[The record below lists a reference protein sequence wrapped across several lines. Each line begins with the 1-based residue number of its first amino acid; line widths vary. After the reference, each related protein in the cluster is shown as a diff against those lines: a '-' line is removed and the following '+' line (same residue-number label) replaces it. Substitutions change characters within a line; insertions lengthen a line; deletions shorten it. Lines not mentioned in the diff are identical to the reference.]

1 MSTVTCVA
9 AAPPRA
15 VVSSLDHVSFSSLKT
30 YQTCPRKFAFKY
42 MEHAEEEFTGGA
54 LVFGGAFHRAVEHV
68 HEKLIE
74 GSPVPDAD
82 TLLNVYDESW
92 QLETTG
98 KPEVVYAKDEDAGTM
113 RETAKR
119 MLAAYRDHVVT
130 TNVNAP
136 TQIIAIEHSH
146 QFRLLADVPPIEM
159 RLDLL
164 ELRGGDLIVTD
175 VKTSRSR
182 WNDAKVA
189 ESLPQL
195 ILYAH
200 GLVPLLK
207 ELGAKRIVPRFVAV
221 TKGKTPVV
229 QVLEPQASQAD
240 ADKLKRTVRETWD
253 AIQKEVFV
261 PREGWHCAQCPFRRQ
276 CLGR

>member
-1 MSTVTCVA
+1 
-9 AAPPRA
+9 
-15 VVSSLDHVSFSSLKT
+15 
-30 YQTCPRKFAFKY
+30 
-42 MEHAEEEFTGGA
+42 
-54 LVFGGAFHRAVEHV
+54 
-68 HEKLIE
+68 
-74 GSPVPDAD
+74 
-82 TLLNVYDESW
+82 
-92 QLETTG
+92 
-98 KPEVVYAKDEDAGTM
+98 
-113 RETAKR
+113 
-119 MLAAYRDHVVT
+119 MLAAYREHVVMA
-130 TNVNAP
+130 NADAP

-195 ILYAH
+195 ILYSH
-200 GLVPLLK
+200 GLISMLK
-207 ELGAKRIVPRFVAV
+207 ELGATRIVPRFVAV
-221 TKGKTPVV
+221 TKGKTAIV

-261 PREGWHCAQCPFRRQ
+261 PREGWHCTQCPYRRQ